1 MVTYRNLFVLL
12 LLIGIT
18 LNIQSCAKNAEPR
31 FYVDI
36 ERDFDVNNSLG
47 AIVTHFFELKN
58 IPTKIDQ
65 NLDFYGLSKDEI
77 IAISP
82 ADAALTTSTGLMDWS
97 LVSSVEIYAISR
109 IDSDIRR
116 QIFYVRDRDIGNN
129 NELRLF
135 NTFADLSEIMLE
147 ESIDLEIRLTTI
159 VAVPGNFKAKLLF
172 NYAVF
177 DEI

>member
-1 MVTYRNLFVLL
+1 MLTYKNLLSLL
-12 LLIGIT
+12 FLIGIT
-18 LNIQSCAKNAEPR
+18 LSVQSCSKNAEPR
-31 FYVDI
+31 FYVDV

-58 IPTKIDQ
+58 IPTKLQQ
-65 NLDFYGLSKDEI
+65 NLDLYGMPKGDI
-77 IAISP
+77 TGISP
-82 ADAALTTSTGLMDWS
+82 ADAILTTSTGLMDWS

-116 QIFYVRDRDIGNN
+116 QIFYVRERDIGNN
-129 NELRLF
+129 DEVRLF
-135 NTFADLSEIMLE
+135 NTFADLSEIMAE

>member
-1 MVTYRNLFVLL
+1 MYKNILAL
-12 LLIGIT
+12 LLIGIAI
-18 LNIQSCAKNAEPR
+18 NIQSCSENAEPR

-58 IPTKIDQ
+58 IPTNIDQ
-65 NLDFYGLSKDEI
+65 NLALNGLSKDKI
-77 IAISP
+77 TGISP
-82 ADAALTTSTGLMDWS
+82 ADALLTTSTGTMDWS
-97 LVSSVEIYAISR
+97 LVSKVEIYAISR
-109 IDSDIRR
+109 VDSDISK
-116 QIFYVRDRDIGNN
+116 QIFFVKERDIGNN
-129 NELRLF
+129 DELRLF
-135 NTFADLSEIMLE
+135 NTFADLSEIMVA